1 MLPHHSIR
9 GLRRKLG
16 ASLAL
21 VGVLLWVAAVLVHVT
36 PAGDRDVTFPHF
48 EARLL
53 SIVGGGAAVAG
64 GIVLIAAA

>member
-16 ASLAL
+16 ASLAF
-21 VGVLLWVAAVLVHVT
+21 VGLLLWVAAVLVHVT
-36 PAGDRDVTFPHF
+36 PVGDRDVTFPHF

-53 SIVGGGAAVAG
+53 SIVSGGAAVAG